1 MKRKPS
7 SIFVVLVIGL
17 FFLLL
22 PSFIGYQEGI
32 EGYFFLSVV
41 KYEERDIEDFS
52 LDKHLDLAV
61 ESALLSIFSFL
72 RNNLS
77 DSFTGLAL
85 QIASAAQKPLPLRC

>member
-22 PSFIGYQEGI
+22 PSFIGYQE
-32 EGYFFLSVV
+32 LVV
-41 KYEERDIEDFS
+41 KYEDRDIEDFS

-61 ESALLSIFSFL
+61 ESTLLSIFSLL

-85 QIASAAQKPLPLRC
+85 QIASAAQKRLPLRC